1 MTYRTPTRRLA
12 AAAAALTLALALS
25 ACSGTSD
32 DSGSAQSPSAASST
46 TVPAAEATESAAPTI
61 DPADV
66 VMRKIIVD
74 EAVSGD
80 TLTGTVTAVAAED
93 GEWVKLA
100 EADQEEVTFRLLW
113 IDVPDDCSLMNEAGV
128 DYWETFMSL
137 GSEYTFANYPTAS
150 GGYGDATDDAGNPVY
165 RITAGQGDGVDN
177 YVIAFLEKGYADY
190 WAPAD
195 AAAYEGEGE
204 YAPAAMVASA
214 QERGAGMW
222 DEANCPA
229 S

>member
-1 MTYRTPTRRLA
+1 MSGGDLTQTLWDLA
-12 AAAAALTLALALS
+12 ISQRWFSGRSGRALRVDL
-25 ACSGTSD
+25 GD
-32 DSGSAQSPSAASST
+32 W
-46 TVPAAEATESAAPTI
+46 AAEPT
-61 DPADV
+61 PSTPGLRPGFLV
-66 VMRKIIVD
+66 VGFDDGHEETYLIP
-74 EAVSGD
+74 
-80 TLTGTVTAVAAED
+80 LLWPLD
-93 GEWVKLA
+93 GE
-100 EADQEEVTFRLLW
+100 
-113 IDVPDDCSLMNEAGV
+113 PS
-128 DYWETFMSL
+128 
-137 GSEYTFANYPTAS
+137 
-150 GGYGDATDDAGNPVY
+150 DATDDAGNPVY

>member
-1 MTYRTPTRRLA
+1 MTHRTPTRRLA

-93 GEWVKLA
+93 GEWVKIA

-128 DYWETFMSL
+128 DY
-137 GSEYTFANYPTAS
+137 
-150 GGYGDATDDAGNPVY
+150 
-165 RITAGQGDGVDN
+165 
-177 YVIAFLEKGYADY
+177 
-190 WAPAD
+190 
-195 AAAYEGEGE
+195 
-204 YAPAAMVASA
+204 
-214 QERGAGMW
+214 
-222 DEANCPA
+222 
-229 S
+229 

>member
-1 MTYRTPTRRLA
+1 
-12 AAAAALTLALALS
+12 
-25 ACSGTSD
+25 
-32 DSGSAQSPSAASST
+32 
-46 TVPAAEATESAAPTI
+46 VPAAEATESAAPTI

>member
-1 MTYRTPTRRLA
+1 MTHRTPTRRLA

-150 GGYGDATDDAGNPVY
+150 GGYGDATDEAGNPVY
-165 RITAGQGDGVDN
+165 RITDGQGDGVDN